1 MSTNTTAA
9 TTRLSHRHQPS
20 STSFSSGSS
29 SSSTRPALPQILS
42 NSASNAVNFTRS
54 ATSTSRRVRSHWF
67 THFVLN
73 WRRSSRSSKL
83 HLGFTMTLVA
93 IQVIASLFVLL
104 VSWEMYCD
112 KPLRI
117 FVSVYIVRLVV
128 TAPINIYLHL
138 APRRRSMHAVSPR
151 TSARSELSE
160 AYALSERNRPVSF
173 PPPATT
179 NNNHHHYPAF
189 VAPVQHPTTLDSA
202 LHQMDNNTFRLFID
216 RAKSALDVFAVLWF
230 IIGNYMLFSS
240 TTCSD
245 TAIPLYYL
253 SLGII
258 VYGYLMLS
266 VPIFLC
272 TSVIFCLPCVLVG
285 MRLLHVDEGVDMGG
299 ATSEEI
305 SMIPVYRFKASN
317 NTTLTPSS
325 SLPEDDMIMIDLS
338 KAEQYHER
346 KPGIFDKLWPY
357 LGLSDPPS
365 EKEIELELLEIPD
378 TQDQVCAICLSKYEE
393 GDILYAQCV
402 NKTQEEK
409 M

>member
-1 MSTNTTAA
+1 MATNATT

-20 STSFSSGSS
+20 NTSFSSASSS

-42 NSASNAVNFTRS
+42 NSATNAVNFTRS

-73 WRRSSRSSKL
+73 WRQSSRSSKL
-83 HLGFTMTLVA
+83 HLGFTMTLVG
-93 IQVIASLFVLL
+93 IQLITSIGVLL

-112 KPLRI
+112 RPLRV
-117 FVSVYIVRLVV
+117 FVSVYILRLVV

-138 APRRRSMHAVSPR
+138 APRRRSTYAVSPR

-173 PPPATT
+173 PPPVTT
-179 NNNHHHYPAF
+179 NNNHTHYPAF
-189 VAPVQHPTTLDSA
+189 VAPVQHLSA
-202 LHQMDNNTFRLFID
+202 PDVSLQQMDNNTFRLLID

-230 IIGNYMLFSS
+230 IIGNYMIFSS

-253 SLGII
+253 SLAII
-258 VYGYLMLS
+258 VYGYMMLS

-305 SMIPVYRFKASN
+305 ALIPVYRFKAN
-317 NTTLTPSS
+317 NTAMSPSP
-325 SLPEDDMIMIDLS
+325 SLPEDIVMIDLS
-338 KAEQYHER
+338 KADQYHER
-346 KPGIFDKLWPY
+346 KQGMFDKLWPY
-357 LGLSDPPS
+357 LGLSDPPC
-365 EKEIELELLEIPD
+365 EKEVELEFLEILD
-378 TQDQVCAICLSKYEE
+378 AQDQVCAICLSKYED
-393 GDILYAQCV
+393 GDILCKLCV
-402 NKTQEEK
+402 RT
-409 M
+409 